1 MTETLVTHTVADKDG
16 RPYELTVET
25 TGDMLFLRLRHQ
37 GEQVGYANCVR
48 DGDSLC
54 LCDLII
60 EEPIKAGLLG
70 SLQRKLTGQPSNYRG
85 RGLGTILLQQVLSTA
100 KETGVKEIHGSIVQD
115 DVDTTPHLLDWY
127 KRYGFRVEKPTEQDA
142 RRAIARIQLEFS

>member
-1 MTETLVTHTVADKDG
+1 MTKTPVTHTVADKDG
-16 RPYELTVET
+16 RPYELTIET
-25 TGDMLFLRLRHQ
+25 IGHMLFLRLRHQ
-37 GEQVGYANCVR
+37 GEQVGHAQCVR

-54 LCDLII
+54 LGDLMINK
-60 EEPIKAGLLG
+60 PTQAGLLG
-70 SLQRKLTGQPSNYRG
+70 SLERKLKGQLSDYRG

-115 DVDTTPHLLDWY
+115 DIDTTPHLLDWY

-142 RRAIARIQLEFS
+142 KSAIARIQLEIS